1 MSWEVWFV
9 IAVIALIVI
18 SLMRNWAP
26 PDLVLLGASLVCG
39 VSGII
44 TPTQVF
50 AGFVNEGTLTIAA
63 LFVVAAAMS
72 ETGALDSVQRWM
84 FGQSETEQVGLR
96 RLILPVSGMSAF
108 FNNTPIV
115 AMLLPVVN
123 EWCRKHSISP
133 SRILMPLSFIAILGG
148 TCTLIGTSTHLAVN
162 GLIKAHADDYV
173 GLEELRLFDVAWVGV
188 PFVLIG
194 SVYLLT
200 VGRKLLP
207 NRRDMLENIETHPR
221 EYFAEMQIQAS
232 CPLIGQDVKE
242 AGLRRLPGLFL
253 MEISRGPRVITPV
266 RPGEVLQENDILTFA
281 GVVSTVVDLE
291 RKIQGLVPV
300 ADESYE
306 ASAAERRGKNLC
318 EAVISARS
326 PLVGTSIR
334 DADFRSIYNAAV
346 IAVHRG
352 GGRIQTRIGD
362 IVLRAGDTLLLQTGD
377 QFSRM
382 HYNNPDFYLVSDV
395 QGAEP
400 VRHEKRWL
408 STTFMVLLLVL
419 MTLPN
424 FPVVYAAFIVGGLML
439 ASGCISTTSARESI
453 DWPTLITIGASFGIG
468 DALAQSGTA
477 GLLAESLVNLSGATN
492 PYMLLLV
499 VYAMTSI
506 FASVVSSKAAAVLM
520 FPVALAVAT
529 SSGVELNPQ
538 PFVLAVMYSAAA
550 SLSTPLGYPTN
561 LMVYGPGAYKFSD
574 FVRVGLPLN
583 IVLMLAGVYL
593 IPLCWPF

>member
-1 MSWEVWFV
+1 MNWEVYFV
-9 IAVIALIVI
+9 IAVLAIIIIA
-18 SLMRNWAP
+18 LMRNWAP
-26 PDLVLLGASLVCG
+26 PDLLLLGGALVCG

-44 TPTQVF
+44 TPEQVF
-50 AGFVNEGTLTIAA
+50 SGFVNEGTLTIAA

-72 ETGALDSVQRWM
+72 ETGALDTVQRWI
-84 FGQSETEQVGLR
+84 FGSSETEQAGLK
-96 RLILPVSGMSAF
+96 RLLIPVSTLSAF

-115 AMLLPVVN
+115 AMLLPMVN
-123 EWCRKHSISP
+123 EWCRKHAISP
-133 SRILMPLSFIAILGG
+133 SRILMPLSFMAILGG

-162 GLIKAHADDYV
+162 GLIKSHAPQYE
-173 GLEELRLFDVAWVGV
+173 GLHELSLFDMAWVGV

-194 SVYLLT
+194 ALYLLII
-200 VGRKLLP
+200 GPKLLP
-207 NRRDMLENIETHPR
+207 DRKDMLERIESDPR
-221 EYFAEMQIQAS
+221 EYFAEMQVQAD
-232 CPLIGQDVKE
+232 CPLVAQSVKE

-253 MEISRGPRVITPV
+253 MEIARGKRVITPV
-266 RPGEVLQENDILTFA
+266 RPDEVILENDILTFA
-281 GVVSTVVDLE
+281 GIVSTVVDLE

-362 IVLRAGDTLLLQTGD
+362 IVLHAGDTLLLQAGD
-377 QFSRM
+377 QFARL
-382 HYNNPDFYLVSDV
+382 HHNNPDFYLVSDV

-400 VRHEKRWL
+400 VRHEKRWH
-408 STTFMVLLLVL
+408 STSLMVLLVIL

-424 FPVVYAAFIVGGLML
+424 FPIVYAAFIVAALML
-439 ASGCISTTSARESI
+439 LSGSISTSSARESI

-468 DALAQSGTA
+468 EALAQSGA
-477 GLLAESLVNLSGATN
+477 AALLAHSLVELPLAQN
-492 PYMLLLV
+492 PYILLLV
-499 VYAMTSI
+499 VYAMTSL
-506 FASVVSSKAAAVLM
+506 FAAIVSSKAAAVLM

-529 SSGVELNPQ
+529 STGVDLNPQ

-561 LMVYGPGAYKFSD
+561 LMVYGPGAYQFSD
-574 FVRVGLPLN
+574 FVKVGLPLN
-583 IVLMLAGVYL
+583 ILLMLAGTYL
-593 IPLCWPF
+593 IPQIWPF